1 MIRIR
6 PKRFRRA
13 RPTDVSASKARRQ
26 AARIGGAC
34 LLLAS
39 LAGASLAQAQTA
51 GSAPAKSDSLTWNGI
66 TLYGIVDVG
75 LSYETHGAPSNDY
88 FPAGIEN
95 IIQKNSNGSVTA
107 VTPNNLN
114 QSRIGL
120 SGNEPIAGDWAG
132 VFRVETYFNPQ
143 SGDISDALK
152 SLTQN
157 NGRSAVNQTTN
168 VDSSIAGQLFGVAYA
183 GFSSPTVGSFTFGR
197 QLTTLADGISKYDPL
212 YASNAF
218 SLIGFSGTTAGGGVT
233 EDRRLDQAV
242 KYVGNYDWAH
252 VGALYQFGGSTGS
265 TNTAYQFSVGGEF
278 AGLSVDAYYAKKYD
292 AVAVSALSGAQVGE
306 LTATGTPPVLG
317 SLAGSGL
324 TVSNSLSGT
333 VSDNTTYGLMGL
345 YAIEGWKFF
354 GGYEHIT
361 FADPSNPYSAG
372 QDIIG
377 GYKLAFVNVQTG
389 PKSTYANEKVLQVYW
404 AGLRYAVTSQFELAA
419 SYYGYKQNSY
429 ATGANA
435 GCSSALIA
443 GSCSGTESAVGLL
456 ADYHFS
462 KRFDGYI
469 GGLWTSVAGGLAN
482 GYDLNTSTVSTTL
495 GVRFKF

>member
-1 MIRIR
+1 
-6 PKRFRRA
+6 
-13 RPTDVSASKARRQ
+13 
-26 AARIGGAC
+26 
-34 LLLAS
+34 LAS
-39 LAGASLAQAQTA
+39 LAGAGLAQAQTA
-51 GSAPAKSDSLTWNGI
+51 GNAPAKSDSLTWNGI

-95 IIQKNSNGSVTA
+95 IVQKNSNNSVTA
-107 VTPNNLN
+107 VTPNNLS

-132 VFRVETYFNPQ
+132 VFRAETYFNPQ

-157 NGRSAVNQTTN
+157 NGRAAAVQTTN

-183 GFSSPTVGSFTFGR
+183 GFASPTVGSFTFGR
-197 QLTTLADGISKYDPL
+197 QLTTVADGISKYDPL

-218 SLIGFSGTTAGGGVT
+218 SLIGFSGTTAGGGDT
-233 EDRRLDQAV
+233 EDRRLDQMV

-292 AVAVSALSGAQVGE
+292 AVSVSALSAKQVGE

-333 VSDNTTYGLMGL
+333 VSDNTTYGLMG
-345 YAIEGWKFF
+345 
-354 GGYEHIT
+354 T
-361 FADPSNPYSAG
+361 SP
-372 QDIIG
+372 
-377 GYKLAFVNVQTG
+377 
-389 PKSTYANEKVLQVYW
+389 
-404 AGLRYAVTSQFELAA
+404 LRTRATPTAPVRTS
-419 SYYGYKQNSY
+419 
-429 ATGANA
+429 
-435 GCSSALIA
+435 
-443 GSCSGTESAVGLL
+443 
-456 ADYHFS
+456 
-462 KRFDGYI
+462 
-469 GGLWTSVAGGLAN
+469 SVA
-482 GYDLNTSTVSTTL
+482 TSSRSSTCKPAPRRPTPTKRCCRCT
-495 GVRFKF
+495 GQA